1 MNKTTIFTLIDFFK
15 NRGGE
20 VAKLLLQHL
29 ELSFVAV
36 GFAILVGIPLGIII
50 ARYKKLSGP
59 IIGVA
64 NVIQAVPSLALLGFL
79 IPVLGIGST
88 PAIVMVLLYSLLPI
102 VKNCYTGLINIDGD
116 LLEAAK
122 GMGMTK
128 RQVLF
133 MVQIPLAMPVI
144 MAGIRISAVTAVGLM
159 TIAAFIGA
167 GGLGDLVFRGV
178 QSVNNNMILAGA
190 LPACGLALLMDF
202 AIGKLETVTV
212 PKGLKK

>member
-1 MNKTTIFTLIDFFK
+1 MNKMTFSSLFNFFI
-15 NRGGE
+15 NRGDE
-20 VAKLLLQHL
+20 VLKLLLQHL
-29 ELSFVAV
+29 QLTFIAV
-36 GFAILVGIPLGIII
+36 GFAIIVGIPLGILI
-50 ARYKKLSGP
+50 ARYKKFSGP
-59 IIGVA
+59 VIGVA

-79 IPVLGIGST
+79 IPILGIGST

-102 VKNCYTGLINIDGD
+102 VKNCNTGLVNIDGD

-178 QSVNNNMILAGA
+178 QSVNNNMIVAGA
-190 LPACGLALLMDF
+190 IPACILALVMDF
-202 AIGKLETVTV
+202 GIGKLEQITV
-212 PKGLKK
+212 PQGMKK

>member
-1 MNKTTIFTLIDFFK
+1 MNRMTISTLFNFFV
-15 NRGGE
+15 NRGDE
-20 VAKLLLQHL
+20 VFKLLFQHIQL
-29 ELSFVAV
+29 TFIAV

-64 NVIQAVPSLALLGFL
+64 NVIQAIPSLALLGFL
-79 IPVLGIGST
+79 IPFLGIGSF
-88 PAIVMVLLYSLLPI
+88 PAIIMVLLYSLLPI

-133 MVQIPLAMPVI
+133 RVQIPLAMPVI

-178 QSVNNNMILAGA
+178 QSVNNNMIVAGA
-190 LPACGLALLMDF
+190 LPACALALLMDF
-202 AIGKLETVTV
+202 FIGKLEKVTV